1 MSTSSSDRRLRVAA
15 LVAVV
20 AMCVAALAFHA
31 LQNRLALTG
40 GGIAWPKSIWLG
52 CAILYWFVLPALLLR
67 DKRLLPAW
75 RLPFAA
81 LLALMGLRG
90 VIELWMLYVSHNWSP
105 FYGIAHDLICLAT
118 LWGLALRARAAFG
131 TQRLA
136 FFHAIATGLLFVPE
150 IYFAWYMQA
159 HFQTQGEKP
168 LYFVP
173 DDAAHAQVLALTTAA
188 DAAALIYLPA
198 FLYAWLHGKNEA
210 TGARAR
216 RTE

>member
-1 MSTSSSDRRLRVAA
+1 MSTSSSERRLRVVALACVAAMAAAA
-15 LVAVV
+15 LV
-20 AMCVAALAFHA
+20 FHL

-40 GGIAWPKSIWLG
+40 GGIAWPKSLWLG
-52 CAILYWFVLPALLLR
+52 CALLYWFVLPALLLR
-67 DKRLLPAW
+67 DTRLLPAW

-105 FYGIAHDLICLAT
+105 FYGIAHDGLCLAA
-118 LWGLALRARAAFG
+118 LWGLALRARAVFG
-131 TQRLA
+131 THRLA
-136 FFHAIATGLLFVPE
+136 LVHALATGLLFIPE

-173 DDAAHAQVLALTTAA
+173 DDEAHAHVLALTTAA
-188 DAAALIYLPA
+188 DAAALLYLPA
-198 FLYAWLHGKNEA
+198 FLYAWLHGKTEV
-210 TGARAR
+210 TGARAQ
-216 RTE
+216 RTG